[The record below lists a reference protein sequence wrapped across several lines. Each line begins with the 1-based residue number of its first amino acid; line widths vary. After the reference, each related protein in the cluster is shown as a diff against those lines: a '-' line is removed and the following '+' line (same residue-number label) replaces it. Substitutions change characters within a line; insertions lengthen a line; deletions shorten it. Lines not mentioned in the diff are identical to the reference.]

1 MLINNKKQL
10 REQYKLIRNSICDKA
25 KTQADSLIFNQFINS
40 DLLSDFDVFLCY
52 VSVNSEADTIQII
65 NYLLKC
71 KKKVAVP
78 YCCGSEMNFYE
89 IDSIDDLIDGAYG
102 IPTVD
107 IGNHKKTED
116 FSNALCIVPALSF
129 DLNGNRLGYG
139 GGYYDRFLSKNNV
152 RTLGIAYNK
161 CLTNNLPFEEHDKT
175 VDMIL
180 TDKGFIPIIKE
191 ANTYE

>member
-10 REQYKLIRNSICDKA
+10 REYYKLIRNSICGEA
-25 KTQADSLIFNQFINS
+25 RTQANSLIFNHFINS

-52 VSVNSEADTIQII
+52 VSVNSEADTIQIL

-78 YCCGSEMNFYE
+78 YCCGSEMDFYE
-89 IDSIDDLIDGAYG
+89 IDSIDDLIGGAYG

-107 IGNHKKTED
+107 IGNHKKIED

-152 RTLGIAYNK
+152 RTLGIDYDK

-180 TDKGFIPIIKE
+180 TDKGFRPIIKE

>member
-10 REQYKLIRNSICDKA
+10 REYYKLIRNSICGEA
-25 KTQADSLIFNQFINS
+25 RTQADSLIFNQFINS

-102 IPTVD
+102 IPTV
-107 IGNHKKTED
+107 
-116 FSNALCIVPALSF
+116 ARLS
-129 DLNGNRLGYG
+129 GSRARAQPQGVG
-139 GGYYDRFLSKNNV
+139 
-152 RTLGIAYNK
+152 
-161 CLTNNLPFEEHDKT
+161 C
-175 VDMIL
+175 
-180 TDKGFIPIIKE
+180 
-191 ANTYE
+191 